1 MTMGP
6 QEPRG
11 PRPAWLESLSAAL
24 VEALPR
30 LYGTDDDPLVAALIT
45 ALTRA
50 LAQGEVSLDLQG
62 PRPDGLDP
70 DLWPDG
76 YRRALQAAALV
87 GGDHGPLVLEADRLH
102 WRRWHQ
108 LREQVIDT
116 LIARTRTP
124 LAEPLSE
131 AALELACRQAA
142 EAGLDSRQ
150 QEAVRALLQGPLVL
164 LEGGPGTGKTSTVVQ
179 MLAAWLRHH
188 PGSMLHLAAPT
199 GKAAARLRQ
208 AIQRGCRDLAPE
220 LAAAI
225 GGLPCTTLHRLLE
238 SRGER
243 FGRDRAHPLSLD
255 LLVVD
260 ELSMVDLPLMA
271 ALLAALPNASR
282 LVLVGDGAQLPP
294 VGPGAVLEELGL
306 RHQAL
311 GPAAITLTTTYR
323 NEGAIAAVAQ
333 RLRELPDPTD
343 LLLGAGLDQLEP
355 GDNLQWLRASM
366 GTLPSL
372 VLETLREQRDHLAAL
387 AADLAAGLDR
397 ADPKAFPALLAADR
411 ATRLLAAQE
420 SLAVLTPLRRGRWG
434 LEAIHRALLG
444 AALDRG
450 PVGWPAGTP
459 VLCER
464 NRSDL
469 DLANGDVGVLLELAG
484 GRQVLFAGAV
494 GEPARLIPAGLL
506 GDARPAHALTVHKAQ
521 GSEMET
527 VIVLLPDR
535 IRDQRRL
542 LYTALTRARRRA
554 VLITPVD

>member
-1 MTMGP
+1 MTMAP
-6 QEPRG
+6 QESAG
-11 PRPAWLESLSAAL
+11 SSPAWLESLSAAL

-30 LYGTDDDPLVAALIT
+30 LYGTTADPLVAAVIV

-50 LAQGEVSLDLQG
+50 LAQGEVSLDLAG
-62 PRPDGLDP
+62 PLPDGLDP

-76 YRRALQAAALV
+76 YRRALEVAELV
-87 GGDHGPLVLEADRLH
+87 GHDHGPFVLEADRLH

-116 LIARTRTP
+116 LVARAGTP
-124 LAEPLSE
+124 LADPLPEP
-131 AALELACRQAA
+131 ALALARLQAA
-142 EAGLDSRQ
+142 EAGLDPRQ
-150 QEAVRALLQGPLVL
+150 QEAVLALLQGPLVL

-188 PGSMLHLAAPT
+188 PGSRLHLAAPT

-220 LAAAI
+220 LAIAI
-225 GGLPCTTLHRLLE
+225 GSLPCTTLHRLLE

-271 ALLAALPNASR
+271 ALLAALPDACR
-282 LVLVGDGAQLPP
+282 IVLVGDGAQLPP
-294 VGPGAVLEELGL
+294 VGPGAVLQELSL

-323 NEGAIAAVAQ
+323 NQGAIAAVAQ
-333 RLRELPDPTD
+333 RLRELPDPSD
-343 LLLGAGLDQLEP
+343 LLLGAGLEQLEP
-355 GDNLQWLRASM
+355 GDNLQWLRASPR
-366 GTLPSL
+366 TLPPL

-387 AADLAAGLDR
+387 AADLAAALDR
-397 ADPKAFPALLAADR
+397 ADPTAFPILLAAEQ
-411 ATRLLAAQE
+411 ATQLLAAQE
-420 SLAVLTPLRRGRWG
+420 NLAVLTPLRRGRWG

-444 AALDRG
+444 VCLDRG
-450 PVGWPAGTP
+450 PAGWPAGTP

-469 DLANGDVGVLLELAG
+469 DLANGDVGVLLELAS

-521 GSEMET
+521 GSEMAT
-527 VIVLLPDR
+527 VFVLLPDG

-542 LYTALTRARRRA
+542 LYTALTRARQRA
-554 VLITPVD
+554 VLITTAT